1 MMKMTLDLKGLREL
15 DDVLAKELPRAAAR
29 GVLRRALLAA
39 AEPMAARARALAPDD
54 PNTIDLDRDLR
65 ENIIVSTRA
74 TGDSIDAGNKAFS
87 ATMKAGGTRAEAGAA
102 LRDARKSM
110 GAAQIGAFM
119 GPSRRVFHGIFS
131 EFGTGI
137 RQQHKTG
144 RVVGKMDP
152 HPFMRPAFDSEKDAT
167 VRRLTLELSDEINKA
182 VARAKRKAMKVRR

>member
-1 MMKMTLDLKGLREL
+1 MKMTLDLKGLREL
-15 DDVLAKELPRAAAR
+15 DDVLARELPRAAAR

-54 PNTIDLDRDLR
+54 PDTIDLDRDLR

-74 TGDSIDAGNKAFS
+74 TGDSIDAGNKAFA
-87 ATMKAGGTRAEAGAA
+87 ATMKAGGTRADAGAA
-102 LRDARKSM
+102 LRSVRKSM
-110 GAAQIGAFM
+110 GAAQVGAFM

-137 RQQHKTG
+137 RQHKSG
-144 RVVGKMDP
+144 KVVGKMDP
-152 HPFMRPAFDSEKDAT
+152 HPFLRPAFDSEKDAT

-182 VARAKRKAMKVRR
+182 VARAARKAAKVKR